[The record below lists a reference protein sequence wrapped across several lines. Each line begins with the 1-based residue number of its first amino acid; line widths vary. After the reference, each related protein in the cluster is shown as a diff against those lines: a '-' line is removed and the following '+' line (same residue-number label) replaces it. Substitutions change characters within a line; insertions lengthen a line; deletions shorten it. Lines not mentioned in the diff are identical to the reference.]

1 MMKNSMRRQPRSL
14 PKIMIQSLS
23 SYKQNSTM
31 GPATPKPSQ
40 TKNGADKELNAYPLP
55 SPLTTHHD
63 VIPGALLTCSGV
75 SSIVLST
82 VTVAAAAVL
91 LLWRLHSFGMAAGN
105 CHVAFICQT
114 PRGIHVSKDHVR
126 RQTGEIMPDR
136 RKSHVCNLW
145 SADFDIVVIS
155 LLLKVDL

>member
-1 MMKNSMRRQPRSL
+1 MKNSMRRQPRSL

-40 TKNGADKELNAYPLP
+40 TKNGADKELNAYPLL

-63 VIPGALLTCSGV
+63 VIAGALLTCSGV

-82 VTVAAAAVL
+82 VTVATNTAAVL
-91 LLWRLHSFGMAAGN
+91 LLWRLHSAWRQETATWHSSAKLQVEFM
-105 CHVAFICQT
+105 CPKTT
-114 PRGIHVSKDHVR
+114 PRTTSDR
-126 RQTGEIMPDR
+126 RNNARQT
-136 RKSHVCNLW
+136 KVTC
-145 SADFDIVVIS
+145 VQS
-155 LLLKVDL
+155 LER